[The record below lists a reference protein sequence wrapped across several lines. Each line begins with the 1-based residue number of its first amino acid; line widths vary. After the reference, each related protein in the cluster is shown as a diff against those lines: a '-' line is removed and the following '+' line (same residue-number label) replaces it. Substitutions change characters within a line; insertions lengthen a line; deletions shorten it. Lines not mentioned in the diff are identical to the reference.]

1 MGIGVEFGMIKH
13 MVILSS
19 SYSTGT
25 RIGLHYI
32 GGQEDLMSEDVK
44 KVGTAYPGAP
54 FSTHQL
60 YADSESWDSVVK
72 KDPYFDDV
80 KIIKT
85 ADEFTELLRREQH
98 IDGKEVARYILS
110 RQKCTHTRI
119 QKLTYMCYADYL
131 CSTGKRLFEDKI
143 YAFDHGPVVASVYE
157 AFRDSSKAHP
167 GKQIDYDDDTE
178 IFSSELRVQHR
189 SRIMFSED
197 GVKKMDSIDRTLE
210 RYGEL
215 KTEELVEL
223 TYRPGSP
230 WFMTP
235 KGTYSEI
242 ADKSILAGHAVE
254 VPDAY

>member
-44 KVGTAYPGAP
+44 KVRAAYPGAP

-60 YADSESWDSVVK
+60 YADSGSWDSVVE

-80 KIIKT
+80 KIIET
-85 ADEFTELLRREQH
+85 AEEFTELLKKEQH

-110 RQKCTHTRI
+110 KQKCTHTRI

-143 YAFDHGPVVASVYE
+143 YAFEHGPVVDSVYR
-157 AFRDSSKAHP
+157 AFRESSKVYP
-167 GKQIDYDDDTE
+167 GKVIEDYDDE
-178 IFSSELRVQHR
+178 FSFSSELMIQHK
-189 SRIMFSED
+189 SRILFSED
-197 GVKKMDSIDRTLE
+197 GVRKMASIDKTLE
-210 RYGEL
+210 
-215 KTEELVEL
+215 
-223 TYRPGSP
+223 
-230 WFMTP
+230 
-235 KGTYSEI
+235 I
-242 ADKSILAGHAVE
+242 
-254 VPDAY
+254 